1 MQIQNISSKPIGVFD
16 SGVGGLSN
24 VKGII
29 EALPN
34 ENIIFFGDNARVPY
48 GNKSAATIKKFTQQ
62 IVQFLLEQEVKAIV
76 IACNTISATAKDI
89 VLQMANGIPIIDVI
103 SSGSLIAVET
113 TQNNNIGV
121 IATLT
126 TIASNAYQKEIHRL
140 NPVINVISQA
150 CPLFVP
156 FVEENLCEHPALEL
170 IAQDYLKSLVNS
182 SIDSLILGC
191 THYPLLKP
199 IIKKICGN
207 NIQIIDSVTTTA
219 NQLKNI
225 LSQHNL
231 LYKTPHHP
239 EYRYYVTDVPLK
251 FQTIGERF
259 LNRSMTQLELVS
271 LE

>member
-1 MQIQNISSKPIGVFD
+1 MQKINTKPIGVFD

-29 EALPN
+29 EALPH

-62 IVQFLLEQEVKAIV
+62 IVEFLLNQEVKAIV

-89 VLQMANGIPIIDVI
+89 VIQMANNIPVIDVI
-103 SSGSLIAVET
+103 SAGSRAATEIT
-113 TQNNNIGV
+113 KNNSIGV

-126 TIASNAYQKEIHRL
+126 TVASNAYQREIHKI
-140 NPVINVISQA
+140 NPQIQVLSQA

-156 FVEENLCEHPALEL
+156 FVEEGLYEHPALEL
-170 IAQDYLKSLVNS
+170 IAMDYLEPLLISN
-182 SIDSLILGC
+182 IDSLILGC
-191 THYPLLKP
+191 THYPLIKP
-199 IIKKICGN
+199 IISRICGEKIN
-207 NIQIIDSVTTTA
+207 IIDSVTTTA
-219 NQLKNI
+219 NQLQQI
-225 LSQHNL
+225 LTQRNL
-231 LYKTPHHP
+231 LNAKNNIA

-259 LNRSMTQLELVS
+259 LNRPMTQLEMVN